1 MARQSST
8 IIDVVIKEMQGV
20 VESEEN
26 LHILNVQASEFRR
39 MEEILK
45 NNRKKFQDEHEKLP
59 KPVGK
64 CCLEALKDSIEEAK
78 SLINRDKQQPGC
90 FSCCFGS
97 KPKTDFSAEKI
108 EWKRKFDDIYQQLQ
122 SLSVVA
128 AEIGVQGSER
138 PPKLKS
144 DQIGQQIAESAGPPE
159 LKSDHTDR
167 QMAKSARSPET
178 KSDHS
183 RQISESQRTSELKSD
198 GTRQMAE
205 SARPLE
211 FKSDRTRQILESAS
225 PPNKKYDASAS
236 SPELKNDA
244 FVDRQQIAESIKRDP
259 QKFKDSQFQF

>member
-1 MARQSST
+1 MAPQSST
-8 IIDVVIKEMQGV
+8 IIDVVIKEMQGI

-26 LHILNVQASEFRR
+26 LHILNVKARDFRR
-39 MEEILK
+39 VEEILEH
-45 NNRKKFQDEHEKLP
+45 NRKKLQDEHEKLP

-64 CCLEALKDSIEEAK
+64 CCLEALKDSVEDAK
-78 SLINRDKQQPGC
+78 SLINRAQQQPGC

-97 KPKTDFSAEKI
+97 KPKTDLSEEKI

-128 AEIGVQGSER
+128 AEIG
-138 PPKLKS
+138 KS
-144 DQIGQQIAESAGPPE
+144 DQIGQQIAESAGPRE

-167 QMAKSARSPET
+167 QMAKTARSPEP

-183 RQISESQRTSELKSD
+183 RQTSESPWPSELKSD
-198 GTRQMAE
+198 GTRQIAE

-244 FVDRQQIAESIKRDP
+244 FVDRQQIAESIKKDP

>member
-1 MARQSST
+1 MAPQSST
-8 IIDVVIKEMQGV
+8 IIDVVIKEMQGI

-26 LHILNVQASEFRR
+26 LHILNVKARDFRR
-39 MEEILK
+39 VEEILEH
-45 NNRKKFQDEHEKLP
+45 NRKKLQDEHEKLP

-64 CCLEALKDSIEEAK
+64 CCLEALKDSVEDAK
-78 SLINRDKQQPGC
+78 SLINRAQQQPGC

-97 KPKTDFSAEKI
+97 KPKTDLSEEKI

-138 PPKLKS
+138 PPPKLKS
-144 DQIGQQIAESAGPPE
+144 DQIGQQIAESAGPRE

-167 QMAKSARSPET
+167 QMAKTTEERPQSTDFGVPMA
-178 KSDHS
+178 
-183 RQISESQRTSELKSD
+183 SELKSD
-198 GTRQMAE
+198 GTRQIAE

-244 FVDRQQIAESIKRDP
+244 FVDRQQIAESIKKDP

>member
-1 MARQSST
+1 MARQSSA
-8 IIDVVIKEMQGV
+8 IIDVVINEMRGV

-26 LHILNVQASEFRR
+26 LHILNVKASEFRR
-39 MEEILK
+39 MEEILEH
-45 NNRKKFQDEHEKLP
+45 NRKKLQDEHEKLP

-64 CCLEALKDSIEEAK
+64 CCLEALKDSVEEAK
-78 SLINRDKQQPGC
+78 SLINRAKQQPGC

-128 AEIGVQGSER
+128 AEIG
-138 PPKLKS
+138 KS
-144 DQIGQQIAESAGPPE
+144 DQIGQQIAESAGPRE

-167 QMAKSARSPET
+167 QMAKTARSPEP

-183 RQISESQRTSELKSD
+183 RQTSESPWPSELKSD
-198 GTRQMAE
+198 GTRQIAE

-211 FKSDRTRQILESAS
+211 LKSDRT
-225 PPNKKYDASAS
+225 
-236 SPELKNDA
+236 
-244 FVDRQQIAESIKRDP
+244 
-259 QKFKDSQFQF
+259 

>member
-1 MARQSST
+1 MAPQSST
-8 IIDVVIKEMQGV
+8 IIDVVIKEMRGI

-26 LHILNVQASEFRR
+26 LHILNVRASEFRR
-39 MEEILK
+39 MEEILEH
-45 NNRKKFQDEHEKLP
+45 NRKKLQDEHEKLP

-64 CCLEALKDSIEEAK
+64 CCLEALKDSVEEAK
-78 SLINRDKQQPGC
+78 SLINRAKQQPGC

-97 KPKTDFSAEKI
+97 KPKTDFSIEKI

-144 DQIGQQIAESAGPPE
+144 DQIGQQIAESAGPRE

-167 QMAKSARSPET
+167 QMAKTARSPEP

-183 RQISESQRTSELKSD
+183 RQTSESPWPSELKSD
-198 GTRQMAE
+198 GTRQIAE

-244 FVDRQQIAESIKRDP
+244 FVDRQQIAESIKKDP

>member
-1 MARQSST
+1 MAPQSST
-8 IIDVVIKEMQGV
+8 IIDVVIKEMQGI

-26 LHILNVQASEFRR
+26 LHILNVKARDFRR
-39 MEEILK
+39 VEEILEH
-45 NNRKKFQDEHEKLP
+45 NRKKLQDEHEKLP

-64 CCLEALKDSIEEAK
+64 CCLEALKDSVEEAK
-78 SLINRDKQQPGC
+78 SLINRAKQQPGC

-97 KPKTDFSAEKI
+97 KPKTDLSAEKI

-128 AEIGVQGSER
+128 AEIQGSER

-144 DQIGQQIAESAGPPE
+144 DQIGQQIAESAGPRE
-159 LKSDHTDR
+159 LKSDHADR
-167 QMAKSARSPET
+167 QMAKTAWSPEP

-183 RQISESQRTSELKSD
+183 RQTSESPWPSELKSD
-198 GTRQMAE
+198 GTRQIAE

-211 FKSDRTRQILESAS
+211 FKSDHTRQILESAS

-244 FVDRQQIAESIKRDP
+244 FVDRQQIAESIKKDP

>member
-1 MARQSST
+1 MAPQSST
-8 IIDVVIKEMQGV
+8 IIDVVIKEMRGI

-26 LHILNVQASEFRR
+26 LHILNVKASEFRR
-39 MEEILK
+39 MEEILEH
-45 NNRKKFQDEHEKLP
+45 NRKKLQDEHEKLP

-64 CCLEALKDSIEEAK
+64 CCLEALKDSVEEAK
-78 SLINRDKQQPGC
+78 SLINRAKQQPGC

-97 KPKTDFSAEKI
+97 KPKTDFSIEKI

-128 AEIGVQGSER
+128 AEIG
-138 PPKLKS
+138 KS
-144 DQIGQQIAESAGPPE
+144 DQIGQQIAESAGPRE

-167 QMAKSARSPET
+167 QMAKTARSPEP

-183 RQISESQRTSELKSD
+183 RQTSESPWPSELKSD
-198 GTRQMAE
+198 GTRQIAE

-244 FVDRQQIAESIKRDP
+244 FVDRQQIAESIKKDP